1 MFDCSWFWLI
11 LLIPEFVWC
20 HVIKYVDPFTLF
32 MTYGFW
38 WKQEKEL
45 TERHAKWLDEELT
58 AKVDSYAE
66 LRRRHS
72 DLESEMSAKLV
83 DVRPISYFYSN
94 ICLSVFFSPYSFF
107 YQVEKN
113 YIECSSSL
121 NWHKERLRELET
133 KIGSLQEVCMAC
145 NTYLLIS
152 YRVMLYDS
160 EIYLYSSYPK
170 DLSSCK
176 DAATTTEEQYTAELF
191 TVSFSNRNGFTSF

>member
-1 MFDCSWFWLI
+1 M
-11 LLIPEFVWC
+11 
-20 HVIKYVDPFTLF
+20 
-32 MTYGFW
+32 
-38 WKQEKEL
+38 
-45 TERHAKWLDEELT
+45 T

-191 TVSFSNRNGFTSF
+191 TVSFSNRNGFKH